1 MLIFNRIFVEKKQSH
16 VLSLK
21 YPVMKRMSLRCFFFI
36 ILFQISHAATGQKE
50 ILDRKIDSVHKI
62 YRSSSGKTKIHA
74 GLEYSYLMSAK
85 DTAFSRHS
93 MQQGLMDA
101 IENNH
106 HDLVIRAYEMF
117 CHYHNGLGNKT
128 EAIRYGLKRARYA
141 AKFDF
146 KSHQANSY
154 LVISRFFLDLA
165 EFDSANFYLIK
176 SKDIFQPINEIN
188 GLAEVNDKLGLSQV
202 MQGNYDASI
211 IYYNEALSILEKS
224 DSAYL
229 KGLVNYHLGFSYNK
243 KGDFELSLMYIHRAL
258 ELWEPLSDIGNAPK
272 WNALEMLGSVYFKLR
287 QFEKAVEFH
296 RQALLLRRITY
307 TGILDES
314 INLAYAY
321 SYNNLAECYLSMG
334 ITDSAYWY
342 AEKSL
347 RIKLRPATV
356 ASNHDIANSY
366 LNMTKINFNLGAKK
380 IAELYADSAIYFYC
394 KANWKDGI
402 AESFLEK
409 GYLLAS
415 ENMRDDAISSFS
427 KALEIST
434 ETKAKVIQKKALL
447 AMADVLAK
455 QGDYFESNSFLRRY
469 VELNDSLYNADLNQ
483 RIAEMGV
490 KYEVNKKELENA
502 YLKQQNYTQKKTQY
516 YLFLAI
522 ILFVVLFISL
532 AIVVWLLRKN
542 LLNKEVLLESRNE
555 LNSLKE
561 LQFIREIEQ
570 KNMELQRLVESIKN
584 KNNML
589 KTVKEV
595 MLEEIKNNCNAPV
608 ETFHKTVKTIH
619 SHMVS
624 DQDWVLLEREIQEL
638 SAGFKEKLMSKHPDL
653 SPLDFKL
660 LIYHRLKLS
669 TREIAS
675 LMNIEEESVRKQK
688 YRLRKKLNLDGDSL
702 ENYLNSL

>member
-1 MLIFNRIFVEKKQSH
+1 MSYLLNIQ
-16 VLSLK
+16 SLK
-21 YPVMKRMSLRCFFFI
+21 RSSLRWVVI
-36 ILFQISHAATGQKE
+36 MLLLQISLDASGQKE
-50 ILDRKIDSVHKI
+50 ILDRKIDSIHKI

-93 MQQGLMDA
+93 MQLGLQDA

-154 LVISRFFLDLA
+154 LVISRFFLDLS

-211 IYYNEALSILEKS
+211 PYYNAALLLLEKS

-229 KGLVNYHLGFSYNK
+229 KGVVNYHLGYSYFQ

-258 ELWEPLSDIGNAPK
+258 ELWEPLSDIGNGPK
-272 WNALEMLGSVYFKLR
+272 WNALEMLGSIYFKLR
-287 QFEKAVEFH
+287 QYERAVDFH
-296 RQALLLRRITY
+296 RQALQIRKISY
-307 TGILDES
+307 AGILDES

-366 LNMTKINFNLGAKK
+366 LNMAKINFNLGAKK
-380 IAELYADSAIYFYC
+380 IAKFYADSAIYFYR
-394 KANWKDGI
+394 KSNWKDGI

-415 ENMRDDAISSFS
+415 KNNKDEAIKSFR
-427 KALEIST
+427 KALEISSD
-434 ETKAKVIQKKALL
+434 TKAKVIQKKALKAL
-447 AMADVLAK
+447 ADQLAE
-455 QGDYFESNSFLRRY
+455 QGDYFESNKALMRY
-469 VELNDSLYNADLNQ
+469 VQLNDSLYNADMNQ

-490 KYEVNKKELENA
+490 KYEVNKKELENIF
-502 YLKQQNYTQKKTQY
+502 LKEQNSTHKKTQY
-516 YLFLAI
+516 YLLLAI
-522 ILFVVLFISL
+522 ILFIVLFISL
-532 AIVVWLLRKN
+532 AIVVWLLQKN
-542 LLNKEVLLESRNE
+542 LRNKESLLSSRNE
-555 LNSLKE
+555 LNQYKE
-561 LQFIREIEQ
+561 QQLIKEIEQ

-589 KTVKEV
+589 DTVKQV

-608 ETFHKTVKTIH
+608 ETFHRTVKTIQ
-619 SHMVS
+619 SHMVN
-624 DQDWVLLEREIQEL
+624 DQDWVMLEREIQEL

-653 SPLDFKL
+653 SSLDFKL
-660 LIYHRLKLS
+660 LTYHRLKLS

-688 YRLRKKLNLDGDSL
+688 YRLRKKLNLNGDSL